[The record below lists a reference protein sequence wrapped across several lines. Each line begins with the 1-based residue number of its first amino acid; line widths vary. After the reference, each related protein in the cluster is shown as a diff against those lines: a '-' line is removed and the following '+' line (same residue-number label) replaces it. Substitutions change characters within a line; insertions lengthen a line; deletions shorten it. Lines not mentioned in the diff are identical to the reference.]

1 MLRQFLFRFRIVWMS
16 FVISLGLILLF
27 LVPLANPAAAQS
39 PYPNFYF
46 YDVAPGS
53 TSVPAGA
60 GGVVVEGLGSNSCT
74 FSLSSIETSTVY
86 WLQNG
91 YYTWTE
97 ISPQTVC
104 DSLSGY
110 ETMVQDIISY
120 VDSNASNAGS
130 LWNGI
135 MLDEESNFDFS
146 VSDLES
152 LNASV
157 ANDLSGSTFTWWST
171 EDFSAINTWSQ
182 SDYISIV
189 SDSYPAPQI
198 STSYM
203 VTLVNSWESS
213 YGVNQIVT
221 WCTTYPSPYNSESAS
236 VDAINGSPFYQGG
249 SYWDNE
255 YVNV

>member
-1 MLRQFLFRFRIVWMS
+1 MLRQLLLRFRIVWMS
-16 FVISLGLILLF
+16 IIVSLGLVF
-27 LVPLANPAAAQS
+27 LVLVPFASPAAAQS

-60 GGVVVEGLGSNSCT
+60 GGVVVEGLGSNLCA

-97 ISPQTVC
+97 ISPQSGCNT
-104 DSLSGY
+104 LSGY
-110 ETMVQDIISY
+110 ETTVQSIISY
-120 VDSNASNAGS
+120 VEANSPNAGS

-135 MLDEESNFDFS
+135 MLDEESNFGFS
-146 VSDLES
+146 VTDLQS

-157 ANDLSGSTFTWWST
+157 VNDLSGLTFTWWST

-182 SDYISIV
+182 SDYNSIV
-189 SDSYPAPQI
+189 SNSYPAPQI

-203 VTLVNSWESS
+203 VTLVNNWESS
-213 YGVNQIVT
+213 YGGNQIVT
-221 WCTTYPSPYNSESAS
+221 WSTTYPAPYNSESAS
-236 VDAINGSPFYQGG
+236 VDAINGSPFYQAG